1 MSDFAPAGSLFLT
14 NYTKLQQIV
23 SEAIGMFMPKLDP
36 VWEGVIKSS
45 QGVGKVNE
53 IGRDLRIIKP
63 YSGGYT
69 GVIEEAYGNQ
79 SYQNEA
85 ALFGGQTQAY
95 GSKLFT
101 QQMQQMFPDALEGA
115 NQSTYWL
122 AVPMRARVTNLAVSL
137 GESQLEANPNI
148 IGQVIGP
155 KIKGFAKHVAHY
167 VCNSWWSD
175 PTKGGPLGCFVGAS
189 TITVAE
195 AGKAYWTGN
204 TTVTRAISGYL
215 ADPASYAGAQ
225 NNIERLAV
233 GMRVDIYEDVATTTF
248 ASGPAN
254 TNALR
259 INAIFDTPFA
269 RIKAFVSAV
278 DELTNGFT
286 IQLDSTVSFAGTN
299 GNGRSNGGLTAGRCY
314 WILPANVTSA
324 GTGYK
329 LPANIHSWA
338 KFGDSNGS
346 SYNAA
351 NTLLGADADQ
361 NQSINVNVHPEF
373 KSFLKSSVGTLTE
386 HKMRQYLHRFHVA
399 KGRYGMEI
407 DTLVASDGVWIN
419 YEAQKIG
426 QYQIDRTSKTSGVE
440 NEGSRGGF
448 KFTCD
453 GKTYE
458 GLTSQFVEAGTVWGI
473 KTGGNNWKK
482 YVPPGP
488 KGATKDGLEAGLPFE
503 FVLPALTGGSTAKW
517 PITITASGTNPV
529 STHLTEFSQMPG
541 LLRMQI
547 VPDQPACMKLTGVDY
562 DQTFMS

>member
-1 MSDFAPAGSLFLT
+1 MADFAPTGSLFLT

-53 IGRDLRIIKP
+53 IGRDLRVIKP

-101 QQMQQMFPDALEGA
+101 QSIQQMFPDALEGA

-122 AVPMRARVTNLAVSL
+122 AIPMRARVTNLAVSL
-137 GESQLEANPNI
+137 GESSLEANPNI

-175 PTKGGPLGCFVGAS
+175 PTKGGPLGCFLGAS
-189 TITVAE
+189 TITTAE
-195 AGKAYWTGN
+195 SGKAIWVAATKQI
-204 TTVTRAISGYL
+204 TGYL
-215 ADPASYAGAQ
+215 ADPVSYPGSID
-225 NNIERLAV
+225 NIERMAV
-233 GMRVDIYEDVATTTF
+233 GMRVDVYIDDDESTTF
-248 ASGPAN
+248 TAGPDKTDAKRSNARDTAN
-254 TNALR
+254 TR
-259 INAIFDTPFA
+259 IP
-269 RIKAFVSAV
+269 AFISMV
-278 DELTNGFT
+278 DELSRKFT
-286 IQLDSTVSFAGTN
+286 IQLDTSVTYDGSS
-299 GNGRSNGGLTAGRCY
+299 GNGRTTGGIVANKAY
-314 WILPANVTSA
+314 WILPANVTKAS
-324 GTGYK
+324 TGYK

-338 KFGDSNGS
+338 KFGDTGGTTNSVDNC
-346 SYNAA
+346 
-351 NTLLGADADQ
+351 LLGADRDDATA
-361 NQSINVNVHPEF
+361 INVNVHPEF

-407 DTLVASDGVWIN
+407 DTLVASDGVWMN

-426 QYQIDRTSKTSGVE
+426 QYQIDRTSKTSSVE

-529 STHLTEFSQMPG
+529 ATHLTEFSQMPG
-541 LLRMQI
+541 ILRMQI

-562 DQTFMS
+562 DQTFMI